1 MVIIVRI
8 YMHRI
13 SLLEYIR
20 NSDKVEVA
28 RKKEWERNSFLY
40 KLFLFYFFLLWKLL
54 SIQKSRENTILNSL

>member
-28 RKKEWERNSFLY
+28 RKKEWERKASVMKNS
-40 KLFLFYFFLLWKLL
+40 
-54 SIQKSRENTILNSL
+54 SSAAAM

>member
-28 RKKEWERNSFLY
+28 RKKEWERNSFLC
-40 KLFLFYFFLLWKLL
+40 KLFLFYFFIVKTF
-54 SIQKSRENTILNSL
+54 KHPEK

>member
-28 RKKEWERNSFLY
+28 RKKEWERNSFLC
-40 KLFLFYFFLLWKLL
+40 KLFWFYFFIVKTF
-54 SIQKSRENTILNSL
+54 KHPEK